1 MTIMTY
7 LSRGVVEDSLLGVI
21 IDIKFR
27 ILPSEPDQDVVGSVD
42 VGVLHVPPALHV
54 LQQDQRQVS

>member
-1 MTIMTY
+1 M
-7 LSRGVVEDSLLGVI
+7 EDSLLGVI
-21 IDIKFR
+21 IDVEFR
-27 ILPSEPDQDVVGSVD
+27 ILPGEPDQDVVGSVD

>member
-1 MTIMTY
+1 MTY
-7 LSRGVVEDSLLGVI
+7 LSRGVVEYCLLSVVI
-21 IDIKFR
+21 DVEFW
-27 ILPSEPDQDVVGSVD
+27 ILPGEPDQDVVGSVD